1 MVCSLISLYSIALKL
16 AYNRNKL
23 CKILQYWSRDMLK
36 FDYLDKGL
44 GIVSPAHFVYD
55 FLTKM
60 FFMLYSTNW
69 PNFIAYLLLLFEIL
83 GNICIAIVYY
93 PSCDVMNFEINIV
106 FLIKPFCLMIKKSRQ
121 KLKYLENKKSFQGE
135 IKSIFHN
142 F

>member
-1 MVCSLISLYSIALKL
+1 
-16 AYNRNKL
+16 
-23 CKILQYWSRDMLK
+23 
-36 FDYLDKGL
+36 
-44 GIVSPAHFVYD
+44 
-55 FLTKM
+55 
-60 FFMLYSTNW
+60 MLYSTNW